1 MKAMQLVETG
11 ISRVLRC
18 AKSPD
23 PVPAADEVVVD
34 VVAAALNRR
43 RHPWVWTTP
52 SVCPLPVTL
61 GSDGAG
67 VVSWAGAAVTSVAEG
82 DEVVIYPTLN
92 WGEGEL
98 FPGPDFDIVGGAP
111 TDGTFAE
118 KILIAARN
126 VAPRPTRLT
135 WEESAAL
142 PLSGLTAWRALF
154 TCGRVG
160 SGSSVLV
167 TGAGGGVSSFLI
179 QLSTAAGAHV
189 VATTGSAEKARR
201 AVALGAKAAVQYRDP
216 DWPEAALRA
225 AEGELDA
232 VIDSYGGLTWST
244 TLPLLR
250 RGGVLVSFGD
260 TAGPEATVQLRE
272 RLLEL
277 AIDRR
282 HLHGQPRG
290 VPRLCSHMWSPL
302 TWRPVV
308 DSTFEVENL
317 DAAAQRLSSPT
328 RHGKVVLLVS
338 SHAF

>member
-1 MKAMQLVETG
+1 MKAMQLVEFG
-11 ISRVLRC
+11 DPPRFEMREV
-18 AKSPD
+18 AD

-43 RHPWVWTTP
+43 DPWVWTTP
-52 SVCPLPVTL
+52 SYCPLPVTL

-98 FPGPDFDIVGGAP
+98 VPGPDFDIVGAP

-126 VAPRPTRLT
+126 VAPRPARLT

-160 SGSSVLV
+160 LGSRVLV

-179 QLSTAAGAHV
+179 QLATAAGADV
-189 VATTGSAEKARR
+189 VATTGSAEKANR

-216 DWPEAALRA
+216 DWPEAVLRA

-260 TAGPEATVQLRE
+260 TAGPEATVQLADVYWNWRSIVGTSMGSPE
-272 RLLEL
+272 EFQALLSHVESADL
-277 AIDRR
+277 A
-282 HLHGQPRG
+282 PRC
-290 VPRLCSHMWSPL
+290 R
-302 TWRPVV
+302 
-308 DSTFEVENL
+308 
-317 DAAAQRLSSPT
+317 
-328 RHGKVVLLVS
+328 
-338 SHAF
+338 

>member
-1 MKAMQLVETG
+1 MKAMQLVEFG
-11 ISRVLRC
+11 DPPRFEMREV
-18 AKSPD
+18 AD

-43 RHPWVWTTP
+43 DPWVWTTP
-52 SVCPLPVTL
+52 SYCPLPVTL

-67 VVSWAGAAVTSVAEG
+67 VVSSAGAAVTSVAEG

-98 FPGPDFDIVGGAP
+98 VPGPDFDIVGAP

-126 VAPRPTRLT
+126 VAPRPARLT

-160 SGSSVLV
+160 PGSRVLV

-179 QLSTAAGAHV
+179 QLATAAGADV
-189 VATTGSAEKARR
+189 VATTGSAEKANR

-216 DWPEAALRA
+216 DWPQAVLRA

-260 TAGPEATVQLRE
+260 TAGPEATVQLADVYWNWRSIVGTSMGSPE
-272 RLLEL
+272 EFQALL
-277 AIDRR
+277 
-282 HLHGQPRG
+282 
-290 VPRLCSHMWSPL
+290 SHVESAA
-302 TWRPVV
+302 WRPVV
-308 DSTFEVENL
+308 DSTFELEDL

-328 RHGKVVLLVS
+328 RHGKVVVLVS
-338 SHAF
+338 SRAF